1 MKEKEKVEG
10 ELRVLKEKENSLSE
24 SLNKINRQKR
34 DLERKL
40 VKTKE
45 DLEIMNHK
53 IQFGSET
60 NSILNVKLEDS
71 LKEKENEVKE
81 FLMHIDDVNKNNEN
95 SIKQVSAQI
104 EELKKLEI
112 SLNEAKDEAQKAQ
125 LQVVSKLKELETVDN
140 KNKELLEQ
148 LGAKN
153 QEEQDISN
161 YVLQLER
168 DINYLTS
175 KKSQLQSE
183 VKILKEK
190 QIVVRRE
197 IREGKI
203 GRLTDDITNTNAR
216 VKELEKFISEL
227 KEHTKENNDELKK
240 LAKMNEDMKEPI
252 FRSTRIV
259 NAYNRMNDELV
270 KENKNLEENIQN
282 LAKEKQSLV
291 DKIQKIISSVES
303 IESLYN
309 KNLHSVGKA
318 NIEVQLIKELLKTHQ
333 DTGSDSYKKDLTDIY
348 KKRIEILDKYYT
360 EIKKHSEEIN
370 KKFEEL
376 KSLIANLNKEAA

>member
-24 SLNKINRQKR
+24 SLNKVNRQKR

-45 DLEIMNHK
+45 DVEIINHK
-53 IQFGSET
+53 IEFGSET
-60 NSILNVKLEDS
+60 NRILNVKLEDS
-71 LKEKENEVKE
+71 LKEKENEVNE

-112 SLNEAKDEAQKAQ
+112 SLNEAKTKAQKAQ
-125 LQVVSKLKELETVDN
+125 LQVVSKLKELEIVDN

-216 VKELEKFISEL
+216 VKELEEFISEL

-252 FRSTRIV
+252 FWSTRIV

-291 DKIQKIISSVES
+291 DKIQKIILSVES

-348 KKRIEILDKYYT
+348 KKRIETLDKYYT
-360 EIKKHSEEIN
+360 EIKKNSEEIN